1 MIQVVK
7 SSLTTDIMGD
17 TPATPE
23 IKKDDDDDDAGSDA
37 SHAIP
42 ES

>member
-7 SSLTTDIMGD
+7 SSLTTDIMGG
-17 TPATPE
+17 TPATSE
-23 IKKDDDDDDAGSDA
+23 IKKDDDDDAGSDA
-37 SHAIP
+37 SHEVP